1 MLNQL
6 DFKMVQG
13 KVEGS
18 LKLKFLDMFPCT
30 SEEWESALG
39 ELGIFPEMSPSEVFR
54 KGFLRVA
61 NPMGGY
67 VIKADGGV
75 ILCPGVLYVPEEL
88 VEKILVL
95 GTLP

>member
-6 DFKMVQG
+6 DFEMVLG

-18 LKLKFLDMFPCT
+18 LRLKFLDMFPCT

-39 ELGIFPEMSPSEVFR
+39 GLGIFPERSPSEVFR
-54 KGFLRVA
+54 KGFLRAA

-67 VIKADGGV
+67 VFNAKSGV
-75 ILCPGVLYVPEEL
+75 RLCPGVLYVPDEL

-95 GTLP
+95 GCLP